1 MATTNAGTP
10 RTGMTLAVVG
20 CGIMGTAIL
29 SCVMDSCAKAREA
42 GEEPRI
48 TKFIACV
55 NSKGSAERL
64 KSRFK
69 NNLNRLTVLQQDN
82 VRGMKEADI
91 VLLGCKPYMAKMVL
105 TAVGVREALKGKLVI
120 SVLAGTPV
128 PKMQSL
134 IWGQSEDN
142 KAESQCFVVRGM
154 CNIAAEFGQS
164 MTVIETIDMPEDL
177 MELTN
182 WIFLQLGKTAPIAP
196 DLFDIGGVL
205 AGPSGVF
212 LSVAI
217 DGILDGAVS
226 QGLKRAQARTMM
238 TQSLVGLAR
247 LLEQG
252 NTPDQLREKF
262 SSPRGTTIAGLLSLE
277 EDRVRY
283 AFSKAVIA
291 SAHRSETM

>member
-1 MATTNAGTP
+1 
-10 RTGMTLAVVG
+10 
-20 CGIMGTAIL
+20 MGAAIL
-29 SCVMDSCAKAREA
+29 SCVMDSCAKTQER

-48 TKFIACV
+48 ANFIACV
-55 NSKGSAERL
+55 NSKGSAEGL
-64 KSRFK
+64 KSRFEK
-69 NNLNRLTVLQQDN
+69 YSDWLTVLQQDN
-82 VRGMKEADI
+82 IKGMKDADI
-91 VLLGCKPYMAKMVL
+91 VLLGCKPYMAEKVL
-105 TAVGVREALKGKLVI
+105 TAEGVQEALKGKLVI

-128 PKMQSL
+128 PKLQSC
-134 IWGQSEDN
+134 IWGLSVDA
-142 KAESQCFVVRGM
+142 KVKPQCFVVRGM
-154 CNIAAEFGQS
+154 CNIAAEFGES
-164 MTVIETIDMPEDL
+164 MTVIETVDIPDSL
-177 MELTN
+177 LELTN
-182 WIFLQLGKTAPIAP
+182 WIFLQLGKTAPVTP

-238 TQSLVGLAR
+238 TQSLVGLAK
-247 LLEQG
+247 LLGEG

-277 EDRVRY
+277 EDRVRH

-291 SAHRSETM
+291 SSHRSQTM